1 MSNPIDSV
9 NGKPAQGS
17 TGDSPDQTAET
28 IQVDQ
33 GGRSAT
39 PQSPVPAGGSPNG
52 AGESPARPHSHAH
65 AGKKVESGGIAQFF
79 VEHREVSWLALI
91 AVLVWGGL
99 AYTRLG
105 QQEDPTIPQR
115 TAMLV
120 TQFPGAT
127 ASKVEELVSKPLER
141 KISELKSIEEIKTTS
156 RPGISTMT
164 IKQLPGSTATIDQQ
178 WDKVRAKL
186 FEVQLPE
193 GTRQPWLNTDFGNT
207 ITLLIGLVSPPI
219 TDAECVARAKLLR
232 EKLAEARSGAPSTN
246 RAAFAAFVPSLS
258 PQYREV
264 LTGRLETA
272 LRTAGLAK
280 EVRMAQGRSFILA
293 DLETSAS
300 RADLERFIAD
310 FTRTVTGTD
319 RELFHPDFTQPLVLI
334 GDEDPLP
341 QIRAHAPPR
350 YSYRTLELLARDF
363 EDELKQVESIGKV
376 TKVAIVQE
384 SVYLLFSDAN
394 IAGYGLTPKMVTD
407 SISARNAVIPG
418 GTVRTEGRNF
428 PVQLSGEYKTEQ
440 DMLGT
445 VVGLSRENAPV
456 YLRDVFDVRR
466 MYESPIPYK
475 VDVLGRTGTNGPLDM
490 RRAVMVAVEMRDGK
504 IIRHF
509 NEDVTKVVDSMK
521 QRSPENLEFR
531 VLSDQPT
538 AVEHRIHHFVRA
550 FIEAVI
556 IVIIVSLFLM
566 DWRSALVLATAVP
579 LTVAMTLIAMQML
592 NIPLQQISI
601 ASLIIALGMLVDVPV
616 VAADGINRELHK
628 GEQRLRAA
636 WLGPLRLRHPMV
648 FGTLINIFAFL
659 PLLMLT
665 GDKGEFMK
673 SLPIVISVSLLA
685 ALLVSVTFTPLISY
699 YVLRGQK
706 GLDEGGEVRSFF
718 LFRWVDKGLAAV
730 LPHYRGALEKS
741 LKRPWRVL
749 GAGYSALAL
758 SCLLVPHLGSQF
770 FPPAERNQLLVD
782 VETPTTDSLTSMR
795 NTMDEV
801 VNMIKRH
808 EEVTSAAVF
817 SGGTA
822 PRFYYNVEPKEPAN
836 YLAQVIINTRHAH
849 EVEPLL
855 VKLRQELDR
864 SVPGAR
870 CVVKQ
875 LEQGPPVKEPIQI
888 RLSGDNLDQLRLLAD
903 QTAAE
908 LRSAGGYHVF
918 DDLGLRMPNIQID
931 IDQDRAN
938 SLGLNNEHIGQ
949 VAQAA
954 FTGLRVTELRE
965 GDRLIPVLIRG
976 RIEDRSEA
984 EKIRGLYVL
993 TPDGKNVPF
1002 ESFATVKVQPEF
1014 VTIPHYNQL
1023 RTVTVKAYAP
1033 FGELPSEILNRAR
1046 PGLAKIK
1053 LEPGYEMKFAGE
1065 DKELRENKAEMG
1077 LVMKISLAL
1086 IALTM
1091 VLQFSSVVKS
1101 VVVMLTVPLGLIGA
1115 LLGLWI
1121 TDSPLG
1127 FMALLAMVSLAGV
1140 MVSHIIVLSD
1150 FIEEA
1155 RAKGLPLE
1163 EALVQA
1169 GLARLRPVLVTVLAT
1184 VGGLI
1189 PLFLTGGA
1197 LWHPLTAV
1205 HIVGLLLATVL
1216 TLVMLPTLY
1225 YVFCAKLKF
1234 IK

>member
-1 MSNPIDSV
+1 MSN
-9 NGKPAQGS
+9 
-17 TGDSPDQTAET
+17 
-28 IQVDQ
+28 
-33 GGRSAT
+33 
-39 PQSPVPAGGSPNG
+39 
-52 AGESPARPHSHAH
+52 H
-65 AGKKVESGGIAQFF
+65 VENKNEPGGIAQFC

-91 AVLVWGGL
+91 AVLVWGAI
-99 AYTRLG
+99 AYTKLG

-120 TQFPGAT
+120 TVFPGAT
-127 ASKVEELVSKPLER
+127 ASKVEELVAKPLER
-141 KISELKSIEEIKTTS
+141 KISELKSIEEIKSTS

-164 IKQLPGSTATIDQQ
+164 IKQLPGSTETIDQQ
-178 WDKVRAKL
+178 WDKVRAKIQ
-186 FEVQLPE
+186 EVQLPE

-207 ITLLIGLVSPPI
+207 ITLLFGLVSPPI
-219 TDAECVARAKLLR
+219 TDAECVARANLVR
-232 EKLAEARSGAPSTN
+232 ERLAELRGGMVSSN
-246 RAAFAAFVPSLS
+246 RVAVAAFLPAISPSERDVLS
-258 PQYREV
+258 A
-264 LTGRLETA
+264 RLETA
-272 LRTAGLAK
+272 LRAAGLAK
-280 EVRMAQGRSFILA
+280 QLRTARGQSFLLV

-300 RADLERFIAD
+300 RADLEKFIVD
-310 FTRTVTGTD
+310 FTRRVTGTD
-319 RELFHPDFTQPLVLI
+319 RELFHPDFTQPILLM

-363 EDELKQVESIGKV
+363 EDELKQVESVGKV
-376 TKVAIVQE
+376 TKVAIVPE
-384 SVYLLFSDAN
+384 TVYLLYSDAN
-394 IAGYGLTPKMVTD
+394 LSGYGLTPDAVMGA
-407 SISARNAVIPG
+407 IGARNAVIPG
-418 GTVRTEGRNF
+418 GTMRTEGRNF
-428 PVQLSGEYKTEQ
+428 PVQLSGEYKTEH

-445 VVGLSRENAPV
+445 VVGLSPEGTPV
-456 YLRDVFDVRR
+456 YLRDTFEVRR

-475 VDVLGRTGTNGPLDM
+475 VDVLERQSAERGVHAATAHDQDAPANQSQGRAPELDS

-509 NEDVTKVVDSMK
+509 NEDVKKVVAAMTK
-521 QRSPENLEFR
+521 RAPEGIEFR

-538 AVEHRIHHFVRA
+538 AVEHRIHHFVKA
-550 FIEAVI
+550 FIEAVL
-556 IVIIVSLFLM
+556 IVIIVALFLM
-566 DWRSALVLATAVP
+566 DWRSSLVLATAVP

-592 NIPLQQISI
+592 NIPLHQISI

-628 GEQRLRAA
+628 GESRLRAA

-659 PLLMLT
+659 PLLLLS

-673 SLPIVISVSLLA
+673 SLPIVISISLLA

-706 GLDEGGEVRSFF
+706 GLEEGGEVRSFF
-718 LFRWVDKGLAAV
+718 LFRYVDKGLAAV

-741 LKRPWRVL
+741 LKRPGLVL
-749 GAGYSALAL
+749 GAGYSMLAL

-782 VETPTTDSLTSMR
+782 VETPATDSLTSMR
-795 NTMDEV
+795 NTMDQV
-801 VNMIKRH
+801 VNAIKQH
-808 EEVTSAAVF
+808 DEVMSAAVF

-822 PRFYYNVEPKEPAN
+822 PRFFYNVEPKEPAN
-836 YLAQVIINTRHAH
+836 YLGQVLINTRHADD
-849 EVEPLL
+849 VAPLL

-875 LEQGPPVKEPIQI
+875 LEQGASVKEPIQI
-888 RLSGDNLDQLRLLAD
+888 RVTGENLDVLRLLAD
-903 QTAAE
+903 HVAAE
-908 LRSAGGYHVF
+908 LRTADGYHVH
-918 DDLGLRMPNIQID
+918 DDLGLRMPSIQID

-938 SLGLNNEHIGQ
+938 SLGLNNQRIGQ
-949 VAQAA
+949 VAQAS
-954 FTGLRVTELRE
+954 FTGLKVTELRE
-965 GDRLIPVLIRG
+965 GDRLVPVLIRG

-984 EKIRGLYVL
+984 EKIRGLYVQ
-993 TPDGKNVPF
+993 TPNGKTVPF
-1002 ESFATVKVQPEF
+1002 ESFAKVNVQPEF

-1033 FGELPSEILNRAR
+1033 FGELPSEILDRAR

-1053 LEPGYEMKFAGE
+1053 LEAGYEMKFAGE

-1091 VLQFSSVVKS
+1091 VLQFSSVMKS
-1101 VVVMLTVPLGLIGA
+1101 AVVMLTVPLGLIGA
-1115 LLGLWI
+1115 FLGLWL

-1127 FMALLAMVSLAGV
+1127 FMALLAVVSLAGV

-1155 RAKGLPLE
+1155 RAHGLPLE

>member
-1 MSNPIDSV
+1 MSKHVEDKN
-9 NGKPAQGS
+9 
-17 TGDSPDQTAET
+17 
-28 IQVDQ
+28 
-33 GGRSAT
+33 
-39 PQSPVPAGGSPNG
+39 
-52 AGESPARPHSHAH
+52 
-65 AGKKVESGGIAQFF
+65 ESGGIAQFC

-120 TQFPGAT
+120 TVFPGAT

-141 KISELKSIEEIKTTS
+141 KISELKSIEEIKSTS

-164 IKQLPGSTATIDQQ
+164 IKQLPGSTATIDQE
-178 WDKVRAKL
+178 WDKVRAKIM
-186 FEVQLPE
+186 EVQLPE

-207 ITLLIGLVSPPI
+207 ITLLFGLVSPPV
-219 TDAECVARAKLLR
+219 TDAECGARANILR
-232 EKLAEARSGAPSTN
+232 QTLADIRKGVSSTN
-246 RAAFAAFVPSLS
+246 RAAVAAFFPPSIS
-258 PQYREV
+258 QSYRET
-264 LTGRLETA
+264 LRGRFETA
-272 LRTAGLAK
+272 IRTAGLAK
-280 EVRMAQGRSFILA
+280 RVRTVQGQSFILA
-293 DLETSAS
+293 DLETPAC
-300 RADLERFIAD
+300 REGIERFTAD
-310 FTRTVTGTD
+310 FIRSVTGTD
-319 RELFHPDFTQPLVLI
+319 RELYHPDFTPPILLM

-341 QIRAHAPPR
+341 QVRASAQPR

-363 EDELKQVESIGKV
+363 EDELKQVESVGKV
-376 TKVAIVQE
+376 TKVAIVPE

-394 IAGYGLTPKMVTD
+394 IAGYGLTPDGVMNA
-407 SISARNAVIPG
+407 IGARNAVIPG
-418 GTVRTEGRNF
+418 GTMRTEGHNF
-428 PVQLSGEYKTEQ
+428 PVQLSGEFKTEH

-445 VVGLSRENAPV
+445 VVGMNRVGAPV
-456 YLRDVFDVRR
+456 YLRDVFEVRR
-466 MYESPIPYK
+466 MYESPISYEA
-475 VDVLGRTGTNGPLDM
+475 DVLGRTSEKGPLDT
-490 RRAVMVAVEMRDGK
+490 RRAVLVAVEMRDGK

-509 NEDVTKVVDSMK
+509 NEDVRKVVEMMK
-521 QRSPENLEFR
+521 ARMPEGLEFR
-531 VLSDQPT
+531 LLSDQPT
-538 AVEHRIHHFVRA
+538 AVEHRIHHFVRC
-550 FIEAVI
+550 FVEAVV
-556 IVIIVSLFLM
+556 IVIIVGLFLM

-579 LTVAMTLIAMQML
+579 LTVAMTLIGMQL
-592 NIPLQQISI
+592 LHIPLQQISI

-616 VAADGINRELHK
+616 VASDGINRELHK
-628 GEQRLRAA
+628 GETRLRAA
-636 WLGPLRLRHPMV
+636 WLGPLHLRHPMV

-659 PLLMLT
+659 PLLLLS

-673 SLPIVISVSLLA
+673 SLPVVITISLLA

-706 GLDEGGEVRSFF
+706 GFDEGGEVRSFF
-718 LFRWVDKGLAAV
+718 LFRYVDKALMAV
-730 LPHYRGALEKS
+730 LPRYRAALENS
-741 LKRPWRVL
+741 LRRPLLVL
-749 GAGYSALAL
+749 GIGYSLLAA
-758 SCLLVPHLGSQF
+758 SFFLVPFLGSQF

-782 VETPTTDSLTSMR
+782 IETPSSDSLTSLRM
-795 NTMDEV
+795 TVDKAV
-801 VNMIKRH
+801 ATIKGH
-808 EEVTSAAVF
+808 DQVLSAAVF
-817 SGGTA
+817 TGGTA

-836 YLAQVIINTRHAH
+836 YLAQILINTRQADD
-849 EVEPLL
+849 VTDLL
-855 VKLRQELDR
+855 VKLRKELDE

-875 LEQGPPVKEPIQI
+875 LEQGPPVAEPIQI
-888 RLSGDNLDQLRLLAD
+888 RISGENLDKLHLLAD
-903 QTAAE
+903 RVAAE
-908 LRSAGGYHVF
+908 LRAAGGYHVF

-938 SLGLNNEHIGQ
+938 SLGLNNKQIGN
-949 VAQAA
+949 VAQAS
-954 FTGLRVTELRE
+954 FTGLKVTELRE

-984 EKIRGLYVL
+984 EKIRGLYVQ

-1002 ESFATVKVQPEF
+1002 ESFSTLKIQPEF

-1033 FGELPSEILNRAR
+1033 FGGLPSQILDRAR
-1046 PGLAKIK
+1046 AGLAKIK

-1077 LVMKISLAL
+1077 TVMQISLAL

-1091 VLQFSSVVKS
+1091 VLQFSSVIKS
-1101 VVVMLTVPLGLIGA
+1101 LVVMLTVPLGLIGA
-1115 LLGLWI
+1115 VLGLFF
-1121 TDSPLG
+1121 THSPLG
-1127 FMALLAMVSLAGV
+1127 FMALLAMVSLAGI

-1169 GLARLRPVLVTVLAT
+1169 GLARLRPVLVTVFAT